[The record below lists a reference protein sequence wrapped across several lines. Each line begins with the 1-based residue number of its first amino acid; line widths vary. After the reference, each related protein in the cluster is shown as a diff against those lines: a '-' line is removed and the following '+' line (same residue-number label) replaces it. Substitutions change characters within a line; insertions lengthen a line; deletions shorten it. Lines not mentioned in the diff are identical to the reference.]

1 MLTNIA
7 KSCLTQGRYGKLRCH
22 SLQEQTDLSWTCQL
36 FAETLVLLPSFSLGG
51 LSPQVQPL
59 LPPRGGESYPSI
71 KVTGLTL
78 LQAAAGGTLPSS
90 LQQLQDHPEPTIHT
104 TLSAI
109 SSKVPTPQH
118 SAGPLSPSPPAPKRS
133 QLWELSQGPLT
144 GPQMDSG
151 KKP

>member
-1 MLTNIA
+1 MGNWVVTPP
-7 KSCLTQGRYGKLRCH
+7 KSK
-22 SLQEQTDLSWTCQL
+22 LSWTCLL
-36 FAETLVLLPSFSLGG
+36 FAKTLVLLPSFSLGG
-51 LSPQVQPL
+51 LSPQVQTA
-59 LPPRGGESYPSI
+59 LPARGGESAPST
-71 KVTGLTL
+71 KVTCLTL
-78 LQAAAGGTLPSS
+78 LPSS
-90 LQQLQDHPEPTIHT
+90 LRLLQDHPESTIHT

-118 SAGPLSPSPPAPKRS
+118 TAGPLSPSPPAPKRS